1 MKLSRRR
8 FLHLAAGA
16 ATLPAASR
24 IAKAQAYPARPVR
37 WIVGYPAGG
46 GTDIFVR
53 LVGQSLSERLGQ
65 SFVIENRSGAAS
77 NIATEVVVRAPA
89 DGYTLLGTDAAAAI
103 NATLYDN
110 LSFNFVRDIALVGVV
125 RGPLVMMVHPSVPA
139 KTVPEFIAY
148 ARANPGKISMASA
161 GNGNATHLAG
171 ELFKVMTRTDMAHV
185 PYRGAAPAV
194 TDLLGGQVQIYFG
207 SLPATIEHIRSGRLR
222 ALAVTTSTRFET
234 LPDLPT
240 VGDFV
245 PGYEASQWFAGGL
258 RKNTAAEIID
268 RLNTEIS
275 AILADQKMKARLVDL
290 GTTVFPGSAADF
302 ARFIAE
308 ETDKWG
314 KVVKFSGAKPD

>member
-16 ATLPAASR
+16 ATLPAVPR

-53 LVGQSLSERLGQ
+53 LVAQSLSERLGQ

-171 ELFKVMTRTDMAHV
+171 ELFKVMTRIDMAHV

-234 LPDLPT
+234 LPDIPT

-302 ARFIAE
+302 ARFMAE